1 MARGALVAKNGLKTR
16 GLTLAELLVV
26 MVILGVL
33 GSLAM
38 PKFFPQKEKAVV
50 GEAISTLHAIRMGE
64 KSYHADTGNFLTL
77 GALDNNATWNQIGI
91 DNPGSS
97 RFAYA
102 VSFATGRA
110 TATRTSVKSVPQ
122 KYRGTTIVLV
132 LEDGSWDEASST
144 HPLAPK
150 N

>member
-26 MVILGVL
+26 IVILGIL

-64 KSYHADTGNFLTL
+64 KSYRADTGNFLTL
-77 GALDNNATWNQIGI
+77 RNTDDDATWNQIGI
-91 DNPGSS
+91 DNPGSA
-97 RFAYA
+97 RFTYA
-102 VSFATGRA
+102 VDATSGQV
-110 TATRTSVKSVPQ
+110 TATRTGNNAPQ
-122 KYRGTTIVLV
+122 RYHGKTIVLV
-132 LEDGSWDEASST
+132 LENGSWDEASST

>member
-1 MARGALVAKNGLKTR
+1 MAKNSSKTK

-26 MVILGVL
+26 MVILGIL

-38 PKFFPQKEKAVV
+38 PRLFPQKEKAVV

-64 KSYHADTGNFLTL
+64 KSYHADMGKFLAL
-77 GALDNNATWNQIGI
+77 GAVTNDATWNQIGI
-91 DNPGSS
+91 DNPKSG
-97 RFAYA
+97 RFTYA
-102 VSFATGRA
+102 VDATRGRA
-110 TATRTSVKSVPQ
+110 TATRTGNNVPRR
-122 KYRGTTIVLV
+122 YHGTTIVLF
-132 LEDGSWDEASST
+132 LENGSWDETSST